1 MSKKGDKS
9 STLVVVVISVMGNP
23 EVENLRFRLLNIL
36 NKRFL
41 GESEIRNPEVSL
53 IQAIRQI
60 YDNN

>member
-23 EVENLRFRLLNIL
+23 EVENLRFRLSNIL
-36 NKRFL
+36 NKRLL